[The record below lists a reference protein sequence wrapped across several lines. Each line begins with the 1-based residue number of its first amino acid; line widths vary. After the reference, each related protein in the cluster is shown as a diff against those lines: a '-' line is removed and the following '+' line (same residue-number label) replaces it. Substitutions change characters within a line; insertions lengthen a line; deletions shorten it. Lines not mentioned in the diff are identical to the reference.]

1 MTTETGTQQEASAE
15 SGAARMAPHL
25 ERGLRSLAR
34 ELNERR
40 GLRVSLLGGLM
51 IFIALILGM
60 NSALTIP
67 FVAVGCVMIAAG
79 ALGPR
84 LNGRI
89 AVEWGASGTV
99 IELRTEITP
108 PGTVAVEHGR
118 TLPLPAV
125 VGEQPAA
132 EAEAEVIEGIGET
145 IEIEVS
151 ELEALLDAAGP
162 AAALQVSATR

>member
-1 MTTETGTQQEASAE
+1 MTTETGTQRE
-15 SGAARMAPHL
+15 STGSPAAKMAPHL
-25 ERGLRSLAR
+25 ERGLRNLAR

-40 GLRVSLLGGLM
+40 GLRIGLLGALM
-51 IFIALILGM
+51 VFVALILGM
-60 NSALTIP
+60 NSAWTIP

-84 LNGRI
+84 LNGRV

-108 PGTVAVEHGR
+108 PGTVAAEHGR

-125 VGEQPAA
+125 VGA
-132 EAEAEVIEGIGET
+132 ETAAEAEVIEGTGET

-162 AAALQVSATR
+162 TASAAGR